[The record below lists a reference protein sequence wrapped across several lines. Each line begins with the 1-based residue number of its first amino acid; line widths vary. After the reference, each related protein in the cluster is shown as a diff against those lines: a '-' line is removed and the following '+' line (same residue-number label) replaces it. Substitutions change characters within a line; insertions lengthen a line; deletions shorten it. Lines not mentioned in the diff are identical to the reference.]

1 LNGWIQRQPAGI
13 GMKFSMPKES
23 LSRTLQAVVSAVP
36 PKSTLPI
43 LSNFLLE
50 AKEGRLKLTSTD
62 LDMSVCTETTSNVAT
77 DGRVTVPARRFA
89 DIVRELPQ
97 DEVKIGSD
105 ELRLTLDCS
114 IGQFT
119 LMGMDPEEFP
129 KLPEVEE
136 GTRLSLS
143 AGDLGRAIRSTA
155 YAVSTDETRPVLNG
169 VLAEVRDG
177 AIRFVATDGHRL
189 ARSTLKDSGLRGAK
203 KADII
208 IPPKTLALVQKLA
221 SDETA
226 RVDLM
231 LTRSYAIFTIGETTI
246 YSRLLEGPFPNYEQ
260 VIPRENPK
268 RAVVNRGQLISSL
281 RRVSIL
287 ADSITH
293 QVRFC
298 LRKEQI
304 VLKVATTDVGE
315 ANETLPTD
323 YTGADLDIGFNAAYL
338 TEALRNMDGESVVMA
353 FDKPTTATVV
363 SPMEGGIDDT
373 VALVMPLRLTD

>member
-1 LNGWIQRQPAGI
+1 
-13 GMKFSMPKES
+13 MKFSMPKES

-50 AKEGRLKLTSTD
+50 AKDGRLKLTCTD
-62 LDMSVCTETTSNVAT
+62 LDVSVCTETASNVAT

-89 DIVRELPQ
+89 DIVRELPP
-97 DEVKIGSD
+97 DEVKIGTD
-105 ELRLTLDCS
+105 DLRLTLDCS

-136 GTRLSLS
+136 GARLSLG
-143 AGDLGRAIRSTA
+143 AAEFGKAIRGTA

-177 AIRFVATDGHRL
+177 AIRLVATDGHRL
-189 ARSTLKDSGLRGAK
+189 ARCTLKDAGLRGAK
-203 KADII
+203 KADVI

-221 SDETA
+221 GDGNN
-226 RVDLM
+226 RVELM

-268 RAVVNRGQLISSL
+268 RAGVERVALMASL

-298 LRKEQI
+298 LRKGKIE
-304 VLKVATTDVGE
+304 LKVATVDIGDASE
-315 ANETLPTD
+315 SLATD
-323 YTGADLDIGFNAAYL
+323 YEGADLDIGFNAAYL
-338 TEALRNMDGESVVMA
+338 TEALKNMDGEKVVMA
-353 FDKPTTATVV
+353 LDKPTTATVITLA
-363 SPMEGGIDDT
+363 EGGVDDT
-373 VALVMPLRLTD
+373 LALVMPLRLTD

>member
-1 LNGWIQRQPAGI
+1 
-13 GMKFSMPKES
+13 MKFSMPKES

-50 AKEGRLKLTSTD
+50 AKEGRLKLTCTD
-62 LDMSVCTETTSNVAT
+62 LDVSVCTETTSNVST

-97 DEVKIGSD
+97 DEVKIGTD
-105 ELRLTLDCS
+105 DLRLTLDCS

-136 GTRLSLS
+136 GTRLSLN
-143 AGDLGRAIRSTA
+143 AGELGKAIRATV

-189 ARSTLKDSGLRGAK
+189 ARCTIKDSGLRNAK

-208 IPPKTLALVQKLA
+208 IPPKTLALVQRLA
-221 SDETA
+221 SDDNA
-226 RVDLM
+226 RVELM

-268 RAVVNRGQLISSL
+268 RAVVQRGPLMASL

-298 LRKEQI
+298 LRKDHIE
-304 VLKVATTDVGE
+304 LKVQTTDVGE
-315 ANETLPTD
+315 ATETLPTD
-323 YTGADLDIGFNAAYL
+323 YAGADLDIGFNAAYL
-338 TEALRNMDGESVVMA
+338 TEALKNMDGESVVMA
-353 FDKPTTATVV
+353 LDKPTTATVIT
-363 SPMEGGIDDT
+363 PAEGGVDDT